1 MLQVVEGS
9 TIGDRSGESTEL
21 QGRHADAFAER
32 AHAAYTA
39 LCRGDLFVRIGAE
52 VFASDIVAGEF
63 AESEFVRV
71 VLHAVEAKTAPKYF
85 KVRVV
90 RLGDGLRE
98 VHMPSAEVDRR
109 VFGDC
114 AFAKS
119 GERDGDLDG

>member
-9 TIGDRSGESTEL
+9 SVGDRCGESTEL
-21 QGRHADAFAER
+21 QRRHADAFAER

-39 LCRGDLFVRIGAE
+39 LCSGNLFIRIGAE
-52 VFASDIVAGEF
+52 VLAGDIVASEF

-71 VLHAVEAKTAPKYF
+71 VLHAVEAETAPKDF

-109 VFGDC
+109 VFGDR
-114 AFAKS
+114 AFAQS
-119 GERDGDLDG
+119 G